1 MQAPNL
7 DNSGFKAYITFLAIK
22 QHFTSNYDY
31 FKYNG
36 KVKANPSVFKGRSD
50 YFKFVKLEKKHKTDL
65 DAFFVSNALED
76 NLSWIGNLDSPEAEE
91 TYNAW
96 KGRIQSLQYHFKEQM
111 KTLRDNMEETGASFD
126 DLFIVH
132 LNEHPPIFKYL
143 QRGSISLESFVIM
156 NKLLHFSN
164 QFDKKMVDDSI
175 WMRYSKKV
183 MKYSPFIVID
193 TQKYKKILR
202 DVFL

>member
-1 MQAPNL
+1 
-7 DNSGFKAYITFLAIK
+7 
-22 QHFTSNYDY
+22 
-31 FKYNG
+31 
-36 KVKANPSVFKGRSD
+36 
-50 YFKFVKLEKKHKTDL
+50 
-65 DAFFVSNALED
+65 
-76 NLSWIGNLDSPEAEE
+76 
-91 TYNAW
+91 
-96 KGRIQSLQYHFKEQM
+96 
-111 KTLRDNMEETGASFD
+111 
-126 DLFIVH
+126 
-132 LNEHPPIFKYL
+132 
-143 QRGSISLESFVIM
+143 M